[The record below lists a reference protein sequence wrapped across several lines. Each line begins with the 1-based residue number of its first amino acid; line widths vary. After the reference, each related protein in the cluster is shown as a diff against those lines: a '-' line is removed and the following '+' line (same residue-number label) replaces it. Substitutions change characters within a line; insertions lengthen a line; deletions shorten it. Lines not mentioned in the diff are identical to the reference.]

1 MLHGVVHSAVSL
13 RTSLVAAMLL
23 CATALPGCGRLF
35 SRTEDGKMLARIKP
49 ASGEASSKA
58 IADDPFPSAAQAG
71 IAGVK

>member
-1 MLHGVVHSAVSL
+1 MLHSAVHFAVSL
-13 RTSLVAAMLL
+13 RTSIVVAMFMFA
-23 CATALPGCGRLF
+23 AALPGCGRLV